1 MTRGA
6 WDGTHVLAL
15 VLRAEAAAHVAP
27 QTHCA
32 HRAIHGSPLE
42 TTGMV
47 EQGYFSAWKVI
58 LR

>member
-1 MTRGA
+1 
-6 WDGTHVLAL
+6 L
-15 VLRAEAAAHVAP
+15 VLRPEAAAQVAP

-32 HRAIHGSPLE
+32 HRAIYGSPLE